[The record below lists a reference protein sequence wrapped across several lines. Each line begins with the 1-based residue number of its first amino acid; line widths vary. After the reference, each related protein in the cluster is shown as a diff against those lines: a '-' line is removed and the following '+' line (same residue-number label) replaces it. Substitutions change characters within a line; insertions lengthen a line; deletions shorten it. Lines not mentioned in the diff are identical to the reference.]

1 MVLRAGK
8 TRASPLELEHHHN
21 VTIRENEDRRHQIR
35 KIKLPEIKLPEFDGS
50 FDKWLTFRDT
60 FVSLVHTNS
69 SFSNIDKFHYLK
81 SSIKIEPASQ
91 NILNNYQVTDET
103 YENAWEALCSRFD
116 DRRAML
122 LEYTDSLFKVE
133 KIYKT
138 QDVLKLVDSYVSI
151 MSSFV
156 KLNVTDHEFM
166 DLMYEKMIRD
176 RFDKFTRREWDLHI
190 NTHKPTFHELCK
202 FLEGRHK

>member
-1 MVLRAGK
+1 MFNKIKAKSERQFD
-8 TRASPLELEHHHN
+8 
-21 VTIRENEDRRHQIR
+21 VTIRENEDRRHQVR
-35 KIKLPEIKLPEFDGS
+35 KVKLPEIKLPEFDGS

-60 FVSLVHTNS
+60 FVSLVHMNS

-91 NILNNYQVTDET
+91 NILNNYQVTDDT
-103 YENAWEALCSRFD
+103 YENTWETLCSRFD
-116 DRRAML
+116 DRRAIL

-133 KIYKT
+133 KIYMT
-138 QDVLKLVDSYVSI
+138 QDILKLVDSYVSI
-151 MSSFV
+151 RSSFV

-176 RFDKFTRREWDLHI
+176 RLDKFTRRE
-190 NTHKPTFHELCK
+190 
-202 FLEGRHK
+202 